1 MAWFQDSFVLD
12 PTDRRVMEARGTK
25 YTLTIKNV
33 QSSDFGNYSCQGE
46 NNLGKTRKFM
56 ELSGTMLGVYLS
68 LKNKAGVLYRH
79 CEIRT
84 LKHYL
89 FCLH

>member
-1 MAWFQDSFVLD
+1 
-12 PTDRRVMEARGTK
+12 MEARGTK

-56 ELSGTMLGVYLS
+56 ELSGIVLRIYLS
-68 LKNKAGVLYRH
+68 FKKITDVIDTVKLEH
-79 CEIRT
+79 
-84 LKHYL
+84 
-89 FCLH
+89 